1 MAEGYRI
8 TEVSDFRITEDGLS
22 RSTEGF
28 NEGEVSLSASGSV
41 ASVGSLTT
49 HADASLSTQGSMLN
63 AGVGVL
69 FGVAAVNATGS
80 VTALPL
86 ITQLASSALN
96 AIGTTTSNGIRIRY
110 GISAL
115 SSAGSLSSAA
125 LKILYGVVEG
135 GSTEVFR
142 ITEAGDSRVLE
153 NSTDVRTSIQAE
165 GNIIAATLIGDGDK
179 TLFSSEPYYKDDGS
193 WKEFLPYVK
202 WNGAWTGN
210 IKIYKHTNGAWK
222 RSY

>member
-28 NEGEVSLSASGSV
+28 NEGQVSLSASGSV

-69 FGVAAVNATGS
+69 YGSVS
-80 VTALPL
+80 VTATSSVVTLS
-86 ITQLASSALN
+86 IVTQLASSTLN
-96 AIGTTTSNGIRIRY
+96 ATGTTTSDGIRIRY
-110 GISAL
+110 GVSPL
-115 SSAGSLSSAA
+115 SSAGTLASIGLRT
-125 LKILYGVVEG
+125 KFGVVEG
-135 GSTEVFR
+135 GTTDVTR
-142 ITEAGDSRVLE
+142 ITESGDTRVLE
-153 NSTDVRTSIQAE
+153 NGTDVRTGIQAE
-165 GNIIAATLIGDGDK
+165 GNIIAATIVGNPSK
-179 TLFSSEPYYKDDGS
+179 TFFSSQPYYKDAGT
-193 WKEFLPYVK
+193 WKTFLPYVK

-210 IKIYKHTNGAWK
+210 LKIYKHTNGAWK

>member
-28 NEGEVSLSASGSV
+28 NEGAVSLSASGSV

-49 HADASLSTQGSMLN
+49 HADAALSTQGSMLN

-69 FGVAAVNATGS
+69 FGVAAVNATSS
-80 VTALPL
+80 VTPFGLQIQVAE
-86 ITQLASSALN
+86 SALS
-96 AIGTTTSNGIRIRY
+96 ATGTTTSDGIRIRY
-110 GISAL
+110 GVSAL
-115 SSAGSLSSAA
+115 SSAGSLASSS
-125 LKILYGVVEG
+125 LRIRFGVVEG
-135 GSTEVFR
+135 GTTDVTR
-142 ITEAGDSRVLE
+142 ITEAGDIRVLE
-153 NSTDVRTSIQAE
+153 NGTDVRTGVQAE
-165 GNIIAATLIGDGDK
+165 GNIIAATLIGNGDK

>member
-8 TEVSDFRITEDGLS
+8 SESGDLRVTESSASRI
-22 RSTEGF
+22 TEGF
-28 NEGEVSLSASGSV
+28 NIGEVALNASGSV

-49 HADASLSTQGSMLN
+49 HADASLSSQGSTLN
-63 AGVGVL
+63 VGVGIL
-69 FGVAAVNATGS
+69 FGVAAANATSS
-80 VTALPL
+80 VAALPL

-96 AIGTTTSNGIRIRY
+96 ATGTLSSDGIRIRY
-110 GISAL
+110 GVSAL
-115 SSAGSLSSAA
+115 SSTGTLASTSLRVR
-125 LKILYGVVEG
+125 YGIVEG
-135 GSTEVFR
+135 GTTDVTR
-142 ITEAGDSRVLE
+142 ITEAGDRRVLE
-153 NSTDVRTSIQAE
+153 NGTDVRTGIQAE

-193 WKEFLPYVK
+193 WKEFLPYVR

-210 IKIYKHTNGAWK
+210 IRIYKHTNGAWK

>member
-28 NEGEVSLSASGSV
+28 NEGAVSLSALGSV

-49 HADASLSTQGSMLN
+49 HADAALSTQGSMLN

-80 VTALPL
+80 VAAIPL
-86 ITQLASSALN
+86 ITQLASSALS
-96 AIGTTTSNGIRIRY
+96 ATGTTTSDGLRIRY
-110 GISAL
+110 GVSAL
-115 SSAGSLSSAA
+115 SSAGSLASSS
-125 LKILYGVVEG
+125 LRIRFGVVEG
-135 GSTEVFR
+135 GTTDVTR
-142 ITEAGDSRVLE
+142 ITETGDIRVLE
-153 NSTDVRTSIQAE
+153 NGTDVRTGVQAE
-165 GNIIAATLIGDGDK
+165 GNIIAATLIGNGDK
-179 TLFSSEPYYKDDGS
+179 TFFSSEPYYKDDGS

-210 IKIYKHTNGAWK
+210 VKIYKHTNGAWK